1 MFSKVFITALALV
14 GAVSAVPT
22 GSGSGGSTTPSQ
34 QCCQNVQNSSSLD
47 STTKGLLGGLLSV
60 VLSGLNVPIGTGC
73 TPIAVLGGVQCNQN
87 TVNCGQ
93 TVQSEYSL
101 CRNIP
106 CSDGLLSPVFA
117 DRDQLRSHHHQRLSM
132 DAGPVC
138 HPLNNMYAIV
148 VNESLISSIEA
159 FERKMRGYLAH
170 VPEQEGSW
178 RFWGRSIPSGGMST
192 GVHDGPICV
201 DSWVT

>member
-93 TVQSEYSL
+93 TVQSECSI
-101 CRNIP
+101 CRSTSH
-106 CSDGLLSPVFA
+106 SDDLLSQVFA
-117 DRDQLRSHHHQRLSM
+117 DRYQLRAHHRERLS
-132 DAGPVC
+132 
-138 HPLNNMYAIV
+138 HRT
-148 VNESLISSIEA
+148 SRLIEQNICNSS
-159 FERKMRGYLAH
+159 
-170 VPEQEGSW
+170 Q
-178 RFWGRSIPSGGMST
+178 
-192 GVHDGPICV
+192 
-201 DSWVT
+201 